1 MYEQNR
7 DDILNLRWE
16 RGRWTRSVDAKPRM
30 DPGPDTKCLLK
41 DDQSACWNSARCV
54 K

>member
-1 MYEQNR
+1 MNEQMR
-7 DDILNLRWE
+7 GDILNLRWE
-16 RGRWTRSVDAKPRM
+16 RGRCTRIINAKPRM

-41 DDQSACWNSARCV
+41 DDRSICWNSVWCE